1 MAELKLDEARVDRLD
16 EVLAFVD
23 GALEQLDCPL
33 KAQMQLDVA
42 VDELFGNIAQYA
54 YPDGTGSVTVRF
66 DHDEAAR
73 MVSVTFVDSGVPF
86 DPLKQRDPDV
96 SLSIDD
102 RKEGGLG
109 IFMVKKTM
117 DHMVYRHE
125 NGCNL
130 LTIYKR
136 I

>member
-1 MAELKLDEARVDRLD
+1 MKELTVQATLENIPLVTAAMDE
-16 EVLAFVD
+16 F
-23 GALEQLDCPL
+23 LEALDCPL

-73 MVSVTFVDSGVPF
+73 MVSVTFMDSGVPF
-86 DPLKQRDPDV
+86 DPLKQRDPDL

-125 NGCNL
+125 DGCNL

>member
-1 MAELKLDEARVDRLD
+1 MKELTVQATLENIPLVTAAMDE
-16 EVLAFVD
+16 F
-23 GALEQLDCPL
+23 LEALDCPL

-86 DPLKQRDPDV
+86 DPLKQGDPDL

>member
-1 MAELKLDEARVDRLD
+1 MKELTVQATLENIPLVTAAMDEFL
-16 EVLAFVD
+16 E
-23 GALEQLDCPL
+23 ALECPL

-125 NGCNL
+125 DGCNL

>member
-1 MAELKLDEARVDRLD
+1 MKELTVQATLENIPLVTAAMDE
-16 EVLAFVD
+16 F
-23 GALEQLDCPL
+23 LEALDCPL

-54 YPDGTGSVTVRF
+54 YPGGTGSVTVRF

-73 MVSVTFVDSGVPF
+73 MVSVTFMDSGVPF

-125 NGCNL
+125 DGCNL

>member
-1 MAELKLDEARVDRLD
+1 MKELTVQATLENIPLVTAAMDE
-16 EVLAFVD
+16 F
-23 GALEQLDCPL
+23 LEALDCPL

-73 MVSVTFVDSGVPF
+73 MVSVTFMDSGVPF

-125 NGCNL
+125 DGCNL

>member
-1 MAELKLDEARVDRLD
+1 MKELTVQA
-16 EVLAFVD
+16 
-23 GALEQLDCPL
+23 ALENIPLVTATMDEFLEALDCPL

-54 YPDGTGSVTVRF
+54 YPGGDGSVTVRF

-86 DPLKQRDPDV
+86 DPLKQRDPDL

>member
-1 MAELKLDEARVDRLD
+1 MKELTVQA
-16 EVLAFVD
+16 
-23 GALEQLDCPL
+23 ALENIPVVTAAMDEFLEAPDCPL

-125 NGCNL
+125 DGCNL

>member
-1 MAELKLDEARVDRLD
+1 MQA
-16 EVLAFVD
+16 
-23 GALEQLDCPL
+23 ALENIPVVTAAMDEFLEALDCPL

-125 NGCNL
+125 DGCNL

>member
-1 MAELKLDEARVDRLD
+1 MKELTVQATLENIPLVTAAMDE
-16 EVLAFVD
+16 F
-23 GALEQLDCPL
+23 LEALDCPL

-54 YPDGTGSVTVRF
+54 YPGGTGSVTVRF

-125 NGCNL
+125 DGCNL

>member
-1 MAELKLDEARVDRLD
+1 MKELTVQATLENIPLVTAAMDEFL
-16 EVLAFVD
+16 E
-23 GALEQLDCPL
+23 ALECPL

-73 MVSVTFVDSGVPF
+73 MVSVTFMDSGVPF
-86 DPLKQRDPDV
+86 DPLKQRDPDL

>member
-1 MAELKLDEARVDRLD
+1 MKELTVQA
-16 EVLAFVD
+16 
-23 GALEQLDCPL
+23 ALENIPVVTAAMDEFLEALDCPL

-109 IFMVKKTM
+109 ICMVKKTM

-125 NGCNL
+125 DGCNL

>member
-1 MAELKLDEARVDRLD
+1 MKELTVQATLENIPLVTAAMDE
-16 EVLAFVD
+16 F
-23 GALEQLDCPL
+23 LEALDCPL

-125 NGCNL
+125 DGCNL

>member
-1 MAELKLDEARVDRLD
+1 MKELTVQATLENIPLVTAAMDE
-16 EVLAFVD
+16 F
-23 GALEQLDCPL
+23 LEALDCPL

-54 YPDGTGSVTVRF
+54 YPGGTGSVTVRF

-86 DPLKQRDPDV
+86 DPLKQGDPDL

-125 NGCNL
+125 DGCNL

>member
-1 MAELKLDEARVDRLD
+1 MKELTVQA
-16 EVLAFVD
+16 
-23 GALEQLDCPL
+23 ALENIPVVTAAMDEFLEALDCPL

-54 YPDGTGSVTVRF
+54 YPGGTGSVTVRF

-73 MVSVTFVDSGVPF
+73 MVSVTFMDSGVPF

-125 NGCNL
+125 DGCNL

>member
-1 MAELKLDEARVDRLD
+1 MKELTVQATLENIPLVTAAMDEFL
-16 EVLAFVD
+16 E
-23 GALEQLDCPL
+23 ALECPL

-42 VDELFGNIAQYA
+42 VDELFGNIAQDA

-73 MVSVTFVDSGVPF
+73 MVSVTFMDSGVPF

-117 DHMVYRHE
+117 DHMAYRHE

>member
-1 MAELKLDEARVDRLD
+1 MKELTVQATLENIPLVTAAMDE
-16 EVLAFVD
+16 F
-23 GALEQLDCPL
+23 LEALDCPL

>member
-1 MAELKLDEARVDRLD
+1 MKELTVQATLENIPLVTAAMDE
-16 EVLAFVD
+16 F
-23 GALEQLDCPL
+23 LEALDCPL

-86 DPLKQRDPDV
+86 DPLKQRDPDL

-125 NGCNL
+125 DGCNL

>member
-1 MAELKLDEARVDRLD
+1 MKELTVQA
-16 EVLAFVD
+16 
-23 GALEQLDCPL
+23 ALENIPLVTATMDEFLEALDCPL

-86 DPLKQRDPDV
+86 DPLKQRDPDL

>member
-1 MAELKLDEARVDRLD
+1 MKELTVQA
-16 EVLAFVD
+16 
-23 GALEQLDCPL
+23 ALENIPLVTATMDEFLEALDCPL

-86 DPLKQRDPDV
+86 DPLKQGDPDL

-125 NGCNL
+125 DGCNL
-130 LTIYKR
+130 QTIYKR

>member
-1 MAELKLDEARVDRLD
+1 MKELTVQATLENIPLVTAAMDEFL
-16 EVLAFVD
+16 E
-23 GALEQLDCPL
+23 ALECPL

-86 DPLKQRDPDV
+86 DPLKQRDPDL

-125 NGCNL
+125 DGCNL

>member
-1 MAELKLDEARVDRLD
+1 MKELTVQA
-16 EVLAFVD
+16 
-23 GALEQLDCPL
+23 ALENIPVVTAAMDEFLEALDCPL

-125 NGCNL
+125 DGCNL

>member
-1 MAELKLDEARVDRLD
+1 MKELTVQATLENIPLVTAAMDEFL
-16 EVLAFVD
+16 E
-23 GALEQLDCPL
+23 ALECPL

-73 MVSVTFVDSGVPF
+73 MVSVTFMDSGVPF

-125 NGCNL
+125 DGCNL